1 MDNQSTLF
9 VDVNVIDGSGS
20 DPYHGYVLVE
30 GNRISKTGRGEVPAD
45 VAADAVV
52 DGQNKTLMPG
62 LCDAHLHLTWN
73 DQPTLEHITMMPPEE
88 HLIHS
93 INVAKKVLDAGFTS
107 GIGAAAAR
115 PRFDCILRNAINA
128 GDILGPRYLANGQEI
143 CTAGG
148 LGDTSPVHVDIQD
161 LSFGWRVCGP
171 EEMRKAVR
179 MYIKYGVD
187 LIKLNLSGEEI
198 TPVAAQTTPMSDEE
212 VAMAMKEIK
221 PYGIR
226 ACAHA
231 RSADSVKQC
240 LEHGV
245 QIIYHASYAD
255 EECMDE
261 LERRKDEFFVGPGL
275 AWLIQTSQGAAEFGI
290 APDSPLAQV
299 YARELDIAVEGM
311 KEMRKRGI
319 RIVPGGD
326 YGFAWTPHGTNAKD
340 LEYFVD
346 LIGMS
351 EMEAIVSA
359 TKLGGEIMG
368 MPEELGLIE
377 EGYLAD
383 ILLVDGDP
391 LGDIRVLQ
399 EHDRLHVIM
408 KGGSFHKNVAGFAEA
423 DQLASPEPARRTA

>member
-1 MDNQSTLF
+1 
-9 VDVNVIDGSGS
+9 
-20 DPYHGYVLVE
+20 
-30 GNRISKTGRGEVPAD
+30 
-45 VAADAVV
+45 
-52 DGQNKTLMPG
+52 
-62 LCDAHLHLTWN
+62 
-73 DQPTLEHITMMPPEE
+73 MPPEE

-93 INVAKKVLDAGFTS
+93 INVAKTVLDAGFTS
-107 GIGAAAAR
+107 GVGAAAAR

-128 GDILGPRYLANGQEI
+128 GDIVGPRYLANGQEI

-179 MYIKYGVD
+179 MFVKFGVD

-198 TPVAAQTTPMSDEE
+198 TPVPAQTTPMSNEE
-212 VAMAMKEIK
+212 VAMAMQEAR

-240 LEHGV
+240 LDHGV
-245 QIIYHASYAD
+245 EIIYHASYAD
-255 EECMDE
+255 TECMDR
-261 LERRKDEFFVGPGL
+261 LEAEKDRFFVGPGL
-275 AWLIQTSQGAAEFGI
+275 AWLIQTSQGAADWGI
-290 APDSPLAQV
+290 APDSELAQV
-299 YARELDIAVEGM
+299 YARELEYAVEGM
-311 KEMRKRGI
+311 QEMRKRGI

-351 EMEAIVSA
+351 PMEAIVSA
-359 TKLGGEIMG
+359 TSLGGQIMG
-368 MPEELGLIE
+368 MPDELGLLK

-383 ILLVDGDP
+383 LLLVDGDP
-391 LGDIRVLQ
+391 SADITVLQ
-399 EHDRLHVIM
+399 DTSKLEVIM
-408 KGGSFHKNVAGFAEA
+408 KNGALYKNA
-423 DQLASPEPARRTA
+423 L

>member
-1 MDNQSTLF
+1 MSNESTLF
-9 VDVNVIDGSGS
+9 RNVNVIDGTG
-20 DPYHGYVLVE
+20 DDAFTGHVLVE
-30 GNRISKTGRGEVPAD
+30 SNRIQK
-45 VAADAVV
+45 VATTLGDLPQKAGQVI
-52 DGQNKTLMPG
+52 DGAGKTLMPG
-62 LCDAHLHLTWN
+62 LCDAHLHMTWN
-73 DQPTLEHITMMPPEE
+73 DQPTLEHITLMPPEE

-93 INVAKKVLDAGFTS
+93 INVAKTVLDAGFTS
-107 GIGAAAAR
+107 GVGAAAAR

-128 GDILGPRYLANGQEI
+128 GDIVGPRYLANGQEI

-148 LGDTSPVHVDIQD
+148 LGDTSPVHVDVQD

-179 MYIKYGVD
+179 MFVKFGVD

-198 TPVAAQTTPMSDEE
+198 TPVPAQTTPMSDEE
-212 VAMAMKEIK
+212 VAMAIKEAK

-240 LEHGV
+240 LDHGV
-245 QIIYHASYAD
+245 EIIYHASYAD
-255 EECMDE
+255 EECMDR
-261 LERRKDEFFVGPGL
+261 LEEHKDRFFVGPGL
-275 AWLIQTSQGAAEFGI
+275 AWLIQTSQGAADWGI
-290 APDSPLAQV
+290 PPDSELAQV
-299 YARELDIAVEGM
+299 YARELEYAVEGM

-326 YGFAWTPHGTNAKD
+326 YGFAWTPHGSNAKD

-351 EMEAIVSA
+351 PMEAIVSA
-359 TKLGGEIMG
+359 TGLGGQIMN
-368 MPEELGLIE
+368 MPDELGLIK

-383 ILLVDGDP
+383 LLLVDGDP
-391 LGDIRVLQ
+391 SRDITVLQ
-399 EHDRLHVIM
+399 DHEKLQVIM
-408 KGGSFHKNVAGFAEA
+408 KDGAFHKNS
-423 DQLASPEPARRTA
+423 L

>member
-1 MDNQSTLF
+1 MSNSTVLF
-9 VDVNVIDGSGS
+9 SNVSILDGSGA
-20 DPYHGYVLVE
+20 DAFKGHVLVE
-30 GNRISKTGRGEVPAD
+30 GNRVKSIVSGEEYAGETAD
-45 VAADAVV
+45 VSI
-52 DGQNKTLMPG
+52 DGAGKTLMPG

-93 INVAKKVLDAGFTS
+93 INVAKTVLDAGFTS
-107 GIGAAAAR
+107 GVGAAAAR

-128 GDILGPRYLANGQEI
+128 GDIVGPRYLANGQEI

-171 EEMRKAVR
+171 EEMRRAVR
-179 MYIKYGVD
+179 MFTKFGVD

-198 TPVAAQTTPMSDEE
+198 TPVPAQTTPMSNEE
-212 VAMAMKEIK
+212 VAMAMQEIK
-221 PYGIR
+221 PHGIR

-240 LEHGV
+240 LDHGV

-255 EECMDE
+255 EECMDR
-261 LERRKDEFFVGPGL
+261 LEERKDEFFVGPGL
-275 AWLIQTSQGAAEFGI
+275 AWLVQTARAAEPWGI

-299 YARELDIAVEGM
+299 YERELEYAIKGM
-311 KEMRKRGI
+311 QEMHKRGI

-326 YGFAWTPHGTNAKD
+326 YGFAWTPHGTNATD
-340 LEYFVD
+340 LQYFVD
-346 LIGMS
+346 MIGMS
-351 EMEAIVSA
+351 PMEAIVSA

-368 MPEELGLIE
+368 MPEELGLIK

-391 LGDIRVLQ
+391 LEDISVLQ
-399 EHDRLHVIM
+399 DASKIQGIM
-408 KGGSFHKNVAGFAEA
+408 KDGELYKDES
-423 DQLASPEPARRTA
+423 

>member
-1 MDNQSTLF
+1 MDNHSTLF
-9 VDVNVIDGSGS
+9 VGVNVLDGSGA
-20 DPYHGYVLVE
+20 DPFHGYVLVE
-30 GNRISKTGRGEVPAD
+30 GNKISKVGRGGHPTDLVAD
-45 VAADAVV
+45 TIV
-52 DGQNKTLMPG
+52 DGANRTLMPG

-73 DQPTLEHITMMPPEE
+73 DQPTLEHITLMPPEE

-107 GIGAAAAR
+107 GVGAAAAR
-115 PRFDCILRNAINA
+115 PRFDCILRNAINN
-128 GDILGPRYLANGQEI
+128 GDIVGPRYLANGQEI

-161 LSFGWRVCGP
+161 LSFGWRVSGP
-171 EEMRKAVR
+171 EEMRKTVR

-198 TPVAAQTTPMSDEE
+198 TPVAAQTTPMSEEE
-212 VAMAMKEIK
+212 VAMAMQEIR
-221 PYGIR
+221 PYGLR

-240 LEHGV
+240 LRHGV

-275 AWLIQTSQGAAEFGI
+275 AWLIQTSQGASDWGI

-299 YARELDIAVEGM
+299 YARELEIAVEGM
-311 KEMRKRGI
+311 KEMRKRGV

-359 TKLGGEIMG
+359 TKLGGDIMG
-368 MPEELGLIE
+368 MPDELGLIK

-383 ILLVDGDP
+383 LLLIDGDP
-391 LGDIRVLQ
+391 LGDIRILQ
-399 EHDRLHVIM
+399 DSDRLQVIM
-408 KGGSFHKNVAGFAEA
+408 KDGSFHKNTAGVADVGR
-423 DQLASPEPARRTA
+423 LAASAPARRTA

>member
-1 MDNQSTLF
+1 MSDKVLF
-9 VDVNVIDGSGS
+9 TNVSIIDGSGADAFS
-20 DPYHGYVLVE
+20 GHVLVR
-30 GNRISKTGRGEVPAD
+30 GNRIKHISRDAEYAGESAD
-45 VAADAVV
+45 KSI
-52 DGQNKTLMPG
+52 DGSGKTLMPG

-73 DQPTLEHITMMPPEE
+73 DQPTLEHITLMPPEE

-107 GIGAAAAR
+107 GVGAAAAR

-128 GDILGPRYLANGQEI
+128 GDIVGPRYLANGQEI

-171 EEMRKAVR
+171 EEMRRAVR
-179 MYIKYGVD
+179 MYVKFGVD
-187 LIKLNLSGEEI
+187 LIKLNLSGEEL
-198 TPVAAQTTPMSDEE
+198 TPVPAQTTPMSNEE
-212 VAMAMKEIK
+212 VAMAMQEAK

-240 LEHGV
+240 LDHGV

-255 EECMDE
+255 EECMDR
-261 LERRKDEFFVGPGL
+261 LEERKDEFFVGPGL
-275 AWLIQTSQGAAEFGI
+275 AWLVKTARDATPWGI
-290 APDSPLAQV
+290 PPESPLAQV
-299 YARELDIAVEGM
+299 YEKELEYAVKGM
-311 KEMRKRGI
+311 QEMYKRGI

-326 YGFAWTPHGTNAKD
+326 YGFAWTPHGTNATD
-340 LEYFVD
+340 LQYFVEM
-346 LIGMS
+346 IGMTP
-351 EMEAIVSA
+351 MDAIVSA

-368 MPEELGLIE
+368 MPEELGMVK

-383 ILLVDGDP
+383 LLLVDGDP
-391 LGDIRVLQ
+391 VADITLLQ
-399 EHDRLHVIM
+399 DASKMEVIM
-408 KGGSFHKNVAGFAEA
+408 KDGELYK
-423 DQLASPEPARRTA
+423 DLT

>member
-1 MDNQSTLF
+1 MTNESILF
-9 VDVNVIDGSGS
+9 KNANIIDGSGADAFS
-20 DPYHGYVLVE
+20 GHVLIE
-30 GNRISKTGRGEVPAD
+30 GNRIQSVITDDQTPED
-45 VAADAVV
+45 VETIDL
-52 DGQNKTLMPG
+52 GGKTLMPG

-73 DQPTLEHITMMPPEE
+73 DQPTLEAITMMPPEE
-88 HLIHS
+88 HLIFS
-93 INVAKKVLDAGFTS
+93 INVCRKILDAGFTS
-107 GIGAAAAR
+107 GVGAAAAR
-115 PRFDCILRNAINA
+115 PRFDCILRNAIND
-128 GDILGPRYLANGQEI
+128 GVIVGPRYLANGQEI

-171 EEMRKAVR
+171 EEMRKTVR

-198 TPVAAQTTPMSDEE
+198 TPVPAQTTPMSDEE
-212 VAMAMKEIK
+212 VAMAMAEISR
-221 PYGIR
+221 YGIR

-240 LEHGV
+240 LKHGV

-255 EECMDE
+255 EECLDG
-261 LERRKDEFFVGPGL
+261 LEAKKDEVFVGPGL
-275 AWLIQTSQGAAEFGI
+275 AWLIMTSKHAGDFGI
-290 APDSPLAQV
+290 SPDSPLAQA
-299 YARELDIAVEGM
+299 YAAELEVAIEGL
-311 KEMRKRGI
+311 KKMRDRGV

-351 EMEAIVSA
+351 PMEAIVSA

-368 MPEELGLIE
+368 QPESLGLVKE
-377 EGYLAD
+377 NYLAD
-383 ILLVDGDP
+383 LIVVDGDP
-391 LGDIRVLQ
+391 VADISVLQ
-399 EHDRLHVIM
+399 DHDKMKVIM
-408 KGGSFHKNVAGFAEA
+408 KDGGLHKNT
-423 DQLASPEPARRTA
+423 LAR

>member
-1 MDNQSTLF
+1 MSNNSVLF
-9 VDVNVIDGSGS
+9 TIVSIIDGSGA
-20 DPYHGYVLVE
+20 DAFTGHVLVQC
-30 GNRISKTGRGEVPAD
+30 NRIKTVVKGGEYLGDKPD
-45 VAADAVV
+45 VIV
-52 DGQNKTLMPG
+52 DGEGKTLMPG

-93 INVAKKVLDAGFTS
+93 INVARTVLDAGFTS
-107 GIGAAAAR
+107 GVGAAAAR

-128 GDILGPRYLANGQEI
+128 GEIVGPRYLANGQEI
-143 CTAGG
+143 TTAGG

-171 EEMRKAVR
+171 EEMRRAVR
-179 MYIKYGVD
+179 MFIKFGVD

-198 TPVAAQTTPMSDEE
+198 TPVPAQTTPMSDEE

-231 RSADSVKQC
+231 RSADSVRQC
-240 LEHGV
+240 IKHGV

-255 EECMDE
+255 EECMDL
-261 LERRKDEFFVGPGL
+261 LEARKDEVFVGPGL
-275 AWLIQTSQGAAEFGI
+275 AWLIKTARDAAPWGI
-290 APDSPLAQV
+290 APNSPLAQL
-299 YARELDIAVEGM
+299 YERELEFAVKGM
-311 KEMRKRGI
+311 QEMRKRGI

-326 YGFAWTPHGTNAKD
+326 YGFAWTPHGTNATD
-340 LEYFVD
+340 LQYFVD
-346 LIGMS
+346 MIGMS
-351 EMEAIVSA
+351 PMEALMSA

-368 MPEELGLIE
+368 MPDELGLVR
-377 EGYLAD
+377 EGFLAD

-391 LGDIRVLQ
+391 LKDIAVLQ
-399 EHDRLHVIM
+399 DQSKLQVIM
-408 KGGSFHKNVAGFAEA
+408 KDGGLYKN
-423 DQLASPEPARRTA
+423 TAKILGALP

>member
-1 MDNQSTLF
+1 MSTESTLF
-9 VDVNVIDGSGS
+9 SNVNIIDGSG
-20 DPYHGYVLVE
+20 DAPFAGHVLVV
-30 GNRISKTGRGEVPAD
+30 GNRIEK
-45 VAADAVV
+45 VAGSTDGLEEQAGTVI
-52 DGQNKTLMPG
+52 DGQGKTLMPG

-73 DQPTLEHITMMPPEE
+73 DQPTLEHITLMPPEE

-93 INVAKKVLDAGFTS
+93 INVAKTVLDAGFTS
-107 GIGAAAAR
+107 GVGAAAAR

-128 GDILGPRYLANGQEI
+128 GDIVGPRYLANGQEI

-179 MYIKYGVD
+179 MFVKFGVD

-198 TPVAAQTTPMSDEE
+198 TPVPAQTTPMSNEE
-212 VAMAMKEIK
+212 VAMAMQEAR

-240 LEHGV
+240 LDHGV

-255 EECMDE
+255 TECMDR
-261 LERRKDEFFVGPGL
+261 LEAEKDRFFVGPGL
-275 AWLIQTSQGAAEFGI
+275 AWLIQTSQGAADWGI
-290 APDSPLAQV
+290 PPDSELAQV
-299 YARELDIAVEGM
+299 YARELEYAVEGM
-311 KEMRKRGI
+311 QEMRKRGI

-351 EMEAIVSA
+351 PMEAIVSA
-359 TKLGGEIMG
+359 TGLGGQIMG
-368 MPEELGLIE
+368 MPDELGLLK

-383 ILLVDGDP
+383 LLLVDGDP
-391 LGDIRVLQ
+391 SADITVLQ
-399 EHDRLHVIM
+399 DTSKLEVIM
-408 KGGSFHKNVAGFAEA
+408 KDGALYKNA
-423 DQLASPEPARRTA
+423 L

>member
-1 MDNQSTLF
+1 MNTESTLF
-9 VDVNVIDGSGS
+9 SNVNIIDGSG
-20 DPYHGYVLVE
+20 DAPFAGHVLIV
-30 GNRISKTGRGEVPAD
+30 GNRIEK
-45 VAADAVV
+45 VASAPDGLEELAGTKI
-52 DGQNKTLMPG
+52 DGQGKTLMPG

-73 DQPTLEHITMMPPEE
+73 DQPTLEHITLMPPEE

-93 INVAKKVLDAGFTS
+93 INVAKTVLDAGFTS
-107 GIGAAAAR
+107 GVGAAAAR

-128 GDILGPRYLANGQEI
+128 GDIVGPRYLANGQEI

-179 MYIKYGVD
+179 MFVKFGVD

-198 TPVAAQTTPMSDEE
+198 TPVPAQTTPMSNEE
-212 VAMAMKEIK
+212 VAMAMQEAK

-240 LEHGV
+240 LDHGV

-255 EECMDE
+255 TECMDR
-261 LERRKDEFFVGPGL
+261 LEAEKDRFFVGPGL
-275 AWLIQTSQGAAEFGI
+275 AWLIQTSQGAADWGI
-290 APDSPLAQV
+290 APDSELAQV
-299 YARELDIAVEGM
+299 YARELEYAVKGM
-311 KEMRKRGI
+311 QEMRKRGI

-351 EMEAIVSA
+351 PMEAIVSA

-368 MPEELGLIE
+368 MADELGLVK

-383 ILLVDGDP
+383 LLLVDGDP
-391 LGDIRVLQ
+391 STDITVLQ
-399 EHDRLHVIM
+399 DAANLAVIM
-408 KGGSFHKNVAGFAEA
+408 KDGAFHKNV
-423 DQLASPEPARRTA
+423 L

>member
-9 VDVNVIDGSGS
+9 VDVRVIDGSGG
-20 DPYHGYVLVE
+20 DPYHGYVFVE
-30 GNRISKTGRGEVPAD
+30 GNRISKTGAGEAPAD
-45 VAADAVV
+45 INADAVV
-52 DGQNKTLMPG
+52 DGQNKTLLPG

-73 DQPTLEHITMMPPEE
+73 DQPTLEHITLMPPEE

-115 PRFDCILRNAINA
+115 PRFDCILRNAINN

-148 LGDTSPVHVDIQD
+148 LGDTSPVHVDIQE

-212 VAMAMKEIK
+212 VAMAMKEIR

-290 APDSPLAQV
+290 PPDSPLAQV

-311 KEMRKRGI
+311 QEMRKRGI

-340 LEYFVD
+340 LQYFVD

-368 MPEELGLIE
+368 MPDELGLIK

-391 LGDIRVLQ
+391 LGDISVL
-399 EHDRLHVIM
+399 EDHDRLHVIM
-408 KGGSFHKNVAGFAEA
+408 KDGSFHRNDVGFVDA
-423 DQLASPEPARRTA
+423 DQIAAPEPARRSA

>member
-1 MDNQSTLF
+1 MNAEPILFANVNILDGSGDAPFDGHVLVEDNRIAKVARSLDEIPNKGGT
-9 VDVNVIDGSGS
+9 VIDGNG
-20 DPYHGYVLVE
+20 
-30 GNRISKTGRGEVPAD
+30 
-45 VAADAVV
+45 
-52 DGQNKTLMPG
+52 KTLMPG
-62 LCDAHLHLTWN
+62 LCDAHLHITWN
-73 DQPTLEHITMMPPEE
+73 DQPTLEHITLMPPEE

-93 INVAKKVLDAGFTS
+93 IGVARKIIDAGFTS
-107 GIGAAAAR
+107 GVGAAAAR
-115 PRFDCILRNAINA
+115 PRFDCIIRNAINA
-128 GDILGPRYLANGQEI
+128 GDIPGPRYLANGQEI

-171 EEMRKAVR
+171 EEMRKTVR
-179 MYIKYGVD
+179 MFIKYGVD

-198 TPVAAQTTPMSDEE
+198 TPVPAQTTPMSNEE
-212 VAMAMKEIK
+212 VAMAMQEIK

-240 LEHGV
+240 LDHGV

-255 EECMDE
+255 EECFDR
-261 LERRKDEFFVGPGL
+261 LEASKDTVFVGPGL
-275 AWLIQTSQGAAEFGI
+275 AWLVQTSQGAGDWGI
-290 APDSPLAQV
+290 PPDCELAQV
-299 YARELDIAVEGM
+299 YARELEYAVKGM
-311 KEMRKRGI
+311 QEMRNRGI

-351 EMEAIVSA
+351 PMEAIVSA

-368 MPEELGLIE
+368 RPDDLGLVR

-383 ILLVDGDP
+383 LLLVDGRPAEDVT
-391 LGDIRVLQ
+391 VLQ
-399 EHDRLHVIM
+399 DASKLEVIM
-408 KGGSFHKNVAGFAEA
+408 KDGQFHKSNAESSRLESFANWESA
-423 DQLASPEPARRTA
+423 A

>member
-1 MDNQSTLF
+1 MSEQSILF
-9 VDVNVIDGSGS
+9 SNVSIIDGSGKA
-20 DPYHGYVLVE
+20 PFVGHVLVE
-30 GNRISKTGRGEVPAD
+30 GNRITEVSKSAD
-45 VAADAVV
+45 GLAARADQVI

-62 LCDAHLHLTWN
+62 MCDAHLHLTWN
-73 DQPTLEHITMMPPEE
+73 DQPTLEHITLMPPEE

-93 INVAKKVLDAGFTS
+93 INVAKTVIDAGFTS
-107 GIGAAAAR
+107 GVGAAAAR

-128 GDILGPRYLANGQEI
+128 GQIPGPRYLANGQEI

-179 MYIKYGVD
+179 MFIKFGVD

-198 TPVAAQTTPMSDEE
+198 TPVPAQTSPMSDEE
-212 VAMAMKEIK
+212 VAMAMREIK
-221 PYGIR
+221 RYGIR

-240 LEHGV
+240 LEHGI

-255 EECMDE
+255 EECMDG
-261 LERRKDEFFVGPGL
+261 LEAKKDEVFVGPGL
-275 AWLIQTSQGAAEFGI
+275 AWLVQTSQGAADFGI
-290 APDSPLAQV
+290 PPESDLAQV
-299 YARELDIAVEGM
+299 YARELEYAVEGM

-319 RIVPGGD
+319 RILPGGD

-340 LEYFVD
+340 LQYFVD

-351 EMEAIVSA
+351 PMEAIVSA
-359 TKLGGEIMG
+359 TSLGGQIMG
-368 MPEELGLIE
+368 MEGELGLVKK
-377 EGYLAD
+377 GYLAD
-383 ILLVDGDP
+383 LLLVDGDP
-391 LGDIRVLQ
+391 SKDITVLQ
-399 EHDRLHVIM
+399 DKDKLAVIM
-408 KGGSFHKNVAGFAEA
+408 KDGAFHKNTVERI
-423 DQLASPEPARRTA
+423 ASEQWAPQRRSA

>member
-1 MDNQSTLF
+1 MSSEPTLF
-9 VDVNVIDGSGS
+9 TNVRIIDGSGN
-20 DPYHGYVLVE
+20 DPFSGYVLIE
-30 GNRISKTGRGEVPAD
+30 GNRITN
-45 VAADAVV
+45 VATALEDIPSQAGQVI
-52 DGQNKTLMPG
+52 DGQGKTLMPG

-73 DQPTLEHITMMPPEE
+73 DQPTLEHITLMPPEE

-93 INVAKKVLDAGFTS
+93 INVARTVLDAGFTS
-107 GIGAAAAR
+107 GVGAAAAR
-115 PRFDCILRNAINA
+115 PRFDCILRNAING
-128 GDILGPRYLANGQEI
+128 GDIAGPRYLANGQEI

-171 EEMRKAVR
+171 EEMRKTVR
-179 MYIKYGVD
+179 MFIKFGVD

-198 TPVAAQTTPMSDEE
+198 TPVPAQTTPMSNEE
-212 VAMAMKEIK
+212 VAMAMQEIK

-240 LEHGV
+240 LDHGV

-255 EECMDE
+255 EECFDR
-261 LERRKDEFFVGPGL
+261 LEENKDACFVGPGL
-275 AWLIQTSQGAAEFGI
+275 AWLIQTSQGASDWGI
-290 APDSPLAQV
+290 PPDSELAQV
-299 YARELDIAVEGM
+299 YARELDFAVRGM
-311 KEMRKRGI
+311 QEMRKRGI

-340 LEYFVD
+340 LEYFVE

-351 EMEAIVSA
+351 PMEAIVSA

-368 MPEELGLIE
+368 RPDELGLIKS
-377 EGYLAD
+377 GYLAD
-383 ILLVDGDP
+383 LLLVDGNP
-391 LGDIRVLQ
+391 AEDITVLQ
-399 EHDRLHVIM
+399 DASKLNVIM
-408 KGGSFHKNVAGFAEA
+408 KDGAFHRSDVESIGVDTIATKV
-423 DQLASPEPARRTA
+423 

>member
-1 MDNQSTLF
+1 MNNGGILF
-9 VDVNVIDGSGS
+9 SNVTVVDGSGAT
-20 DPYHGYVLVE
+20 PFAGHVLVE
-30 GNRISKTGRGEVPAD
+30 GNRISA
-45 VAADAVV
+45 VAASADGLTQRATVAI
-52 DGQNKTLMPG
+52 DGQGKTLMPG
-62 LCDAHLHLTWN
+62 MCDAHLHLTWN

-93 INVAKKVLDAGFTS
+93 INVAKTVLDAGFTS

-128 GDILGPRYLANGQEI
+128 GQIVGPRYLANGQEI

-161 LSFGWRVCGP
+161 LSFGWRVSGP

-179 MYIKYGVD
+179 MFLKFGVD

-198 TPVAAQTTPMSDEE
+198 TPVPAQTSPMSDEE
-212 VAMAMKEIK
+212 VEMAMREIK
-221 PYGIR
+221 RYGVR

-240 LEHGV
+240 LDHGI

-255 EECMDE
+255 EECMDR
-261 LERRKDEFFVGPGL
+261 LEAKKDEVFVGPGL
-275 AWLIQTSQGAAEFGI
+275 AWLVMTSQGAADFGI
-290 APDSPLAQV
+290 PPESELAQV
-299 YARELDIAVEGM
+299 YARELEIAVVGM
-311 KEMRKRGI
+311 QEMRKRGI

-340 LEYFVD
+340 LQYFVD
-346 LIGMS
+346 MIGMS
-351 EMEAIVSA
+351 PMEAIVSA
-359 TKLGGEIMG
+359 TSLGGQIMA
-368 MPEELGLIE
+368 MEDELGLIK

-383 ILLVDGDP
+383 LLLVDGDP
-391 LGDIRVLQ
+391 TKDITVLQ
-399 EHDRLHVIM
+399 DATKLNVIM
-408 KGGSFHKNVAGFAEA
+408 KDGMFHKNEAVGHDVARW
-423 DQLASPEPARRTA
+423 EPHRKSA